1 MTAVQSSDEMMYE
14 EGQNNDD
21 DDEDNNDVDVEVKEV
36 KVGRQ
41 KERRGRR

>member
-1 MTAVQSSDEMMYE
+1 MTAVQSSDEMMNE

-36 KVGRQ
+36 KVGRR
-41 KERRGRR
+41 KERIGRR